1 MTEIAF
7 HASQQPGPIW
17 KEAGMPPH
25 QPGTLLIAA
34 PAGAIS
40 DAVAFAIAREF
51 SWLRVQ
57 IINSM
62 EPAALPKPGALRL
75 ALIDIAWAAHLQ
87 NWLGMLG
94 PHQTPPRIAFI
105 ASDETTLDAI
115 PSAALDWEGVRGV
128 VAVNV
133 GLDVLLS
140 SLHILLKGGRHFSV
154 ASLVPT
160 ARGADTTRTEENDVS
175 YADAAINI
183 ETSPDLARLT
193 RREWEIL
200 DHIALGSQNKVI
212 AAALGLSEH
221 TVKIHIHNLITKL
234 RVHNRTEAAALYLR
248 RAGAARPA
256 VTRLT

>member
-7 HASQQPGPIW
+7 HASQKPGPIW
-17 KEAGMPPH
+17 KDTGTSSR
-25 QPGTLLIAA
+25 QSDTLLIAA
-34 PAGAIS
+34 PTGVIS

-57 IINSM
+57 IVNSM
-62 EPAALPKPGALRL
+62 DPQPHLKLGTLRL
-75 ALIDIAWAAHLQ
+75 ALIDIAWAAHLET
-87 NWLGMLG
+87 WLTNLQQQ
-94 PHQTPPRIAFI
+94 QTMPRIAFI
-105 ASDETTLDAI
+105 TNDETALDAI
-115 PSAALDWEGVRGV
+115 PSAVLDWEGVRGV

-154 ASLVPT
+154 APLT
-160 ARGADTTRTEENDVS
+160 QTTRAAANAPAEERETAEANPVTDIV
-175 YADAAINI
+175 
-183 ETSPDLARLT
+183 TSPGLARLT
-193 RREWEIL
+193 RREAEIL

-248 RAGAARPA
+248 KVGTPRPPA
-256 VTRLT
+256 TRFA